1 MKFEYKEMANG
12 FLVELSYM
20 EQKITSKVT
29 EKVTE
34 NQDKIIQLITKR
46 TTITSVELSKIIGI
60 SERKIKENIK
70 KLKEKGIIKG
80 IGPDKGGYWKVIGKI
95 K

>member
-34 NQDKIIQLITKR
+34 NQSKIIQLIIKKA
-46 TTITSVELSKIIGI
+46 TITSIELSGIIGI

-70 KLKEKGIIKG
+70 KLKEKGIIKR
-80 IGPDKGGYWKVIGKI
+80 IGPDKGGYWKVL
-95 K
+95 